1 MPTITQLIWGESL
14 TESINKMAAYVSSQ
28 PNWFDKRFTL
38 VRSDSGFSSNGV
50 ETENQLESPREA
62 LLGFNDVG
70 DISVVLGN
78 WLSGDISMALGEIN
92 KEYEQQVSGD
102 YVSVSASVLDEG
114 SIGEPGMQG

>member
-1 MPTITQLIWGESL
+1 M
-14 TESINKMAAYVSSQ
+14 
-28 PNWFDKRFTL
+28 
-38 VRSDSGFSSNGV
+38 RSDSGFSSNGV